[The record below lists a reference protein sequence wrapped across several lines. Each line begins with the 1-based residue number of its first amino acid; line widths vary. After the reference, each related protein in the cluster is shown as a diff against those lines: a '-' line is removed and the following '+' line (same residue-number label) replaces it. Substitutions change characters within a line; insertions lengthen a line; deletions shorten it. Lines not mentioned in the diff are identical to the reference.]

1 MELGI
6 YKKGRSKNDELAL
19 ILLNLKYIF
28 YGYGDL
34 KALFDRFFDLMYS
47 FSNLMPVPKYFNG
60 SAYKNGKG
68 TWGLNND
75 YPSLYYKNLEDEDS
89 KIYKSKEMKQWL
101 DEVMNKYKIMEM
113 YELDPPYPISEYY
126 GHDDKKLNNLV
137 SYIEKAIK
145 LIENRFKQGF
155 PIDTV

>member
-1 MELGI
+1 
-6 YKKGRSKNDELAL
+6 
-19 ILLNLKYIF
+19 
-28 YGYGDL
+28 
-34 KALFDRFFDLMYS
+34 
-47 FSNLMPVPKYFNG
+47 
-60 SAYKNGKG
+60 
-68 TWGLNND
+68 
-75 YPSLYYKNLEDEDS
+75 
-89 KIYKSKEMKQWL
+89 MKQWL